1 MQVIGKQQNDIIK
14 IEILALISD
23 RPKCGKEPE
32 WSSWSICTAT
42 CGTGNLFQN
51 TYDEDGKQ
59 CKIKII
65 NTRKHLPLN

>member
-1 MQVIGKQQNDIIK
+1 MMK

-42 CGTGNLFQN
+42 CGTGNLLRN
-51 TYDEDGKQ
+51 TYVQDDKL
-59 CKIKII
+59 CKNI
-65 NTRKHLPLN
+65 NTRKHVP

>member
-1 MQVIGKQQNDIIK
+1 MK

-32 WSSWSICTAT
+32 WSSWSTCTAT

-51 TYDEDGKQ
+51 TYDEDGK
-59 CKIKII
+59 
-65 NTRKHLPLN
+65 